1 MKTIK
6 QLIIALIISSLI
18 FACFLPIYNKKVE
31 DGFDVSSVKNNS
43 IRYGIEF
50 KKYMSYDAIAKSLTK
65 DTILLMGS
73 SELIV
78 NNDFE
83 EHPKQLLDYKDKNI
97 MQVGE
102 GYFQSLFHAIALG
115 SVGNDIKNKT
125 VNLIV
130 SMQWFED
137 GGIKPEAFL
146 YRFSMD
152 HINHF
157 YKNDRISK
165 QLKDKVY
172 NRILE
177 LSKGNEVITN
187 HIERLKRNNTF
198 DKVINE
204 FYLKKYRNISMN
216 FLKNT
221 YTDKSVNEKTFK
233 GISNWDE
240 LEKKAIERS
249 KEEST
254 SNSFYLNNQWYTR
267 VVGDDLKKFKNS
279 ATKKTYKNS
288 TEYGD
293 LQLFLDVA
301 KELGIKV
308 NLILQPLQGYWA
320 DYIGVSHDEIND
332 YYKRIKKIAK
342 ENGANLIDYSKNSYE
357 KYFFKDATHLGR
369 LGLLRMQEDLLKY
382 ND

>member
-172 NRILE
+172 DRIL
-177 LSKGNEVITN
+177 
-187 HIERLKRNNTF
+187 
-198 DKVINE
+198 
-204 FYLKKYRNISMN
+204 
-216 FLKNT
+216 
-221 YTDKSVNEKTFK
+221 
-233 GISNWDE
+233 
-240 LEKKAIERS
+240 
-249 KEEST
+249 
-254 SNSFYLNNQWYTR
+254 
-267 VVGDDLKKFKNS
+267 
-279 ATKKTYKNS
+279 
-288 TEYGD
+288 
-293 LQLFLDVA
+293 
-301 KELGIKV
+301 
-308 NLILQPLQGYWA
+308 
-320 DYIGVSHDEIND
+320 
-332 YYKRIKKIAK
+332 
-342 ENGANLIDYSKNSYE
+342 
-357 KYFFKDATHLGR
+357 
-369 LGLLRMQEDLLKY
+369 
-382 ND
+382 